1 MVTPGPLGSQIQ
13 WVGTL
18 STSKSV
24 QILVSSLTIKKND
37 TNLYCIFTGYCIL
50 FKYNIIINT
59 FCSYNMCKP
68 ITKIQWSYYK
78 HIIHCSVFLIYWLA
92 WRRYFRWCLVNW
104 SFCLKSISNWLSSM
118 IHVFFPPAVWSNQ
131 VKEGSVIGNP
141 KYSCVSYL
149 LVSWPL
155 EPCTT
160 TSFSKQ
166 CHLLKYR
173 TTNIMGRQ

>member
-1 MVTPGPLGSQIQ
+1 MTQIFIIFLLGI
-13 WVGTL
+13 V
-18 STSKSV
+18 
-24 QILVSSLTIKKND
+24 
-37 TNLYCIFTGYCIL
+37 YCSN
-50 FKYNIIINT
+50 YNIIINT

-68 ITKIQWSYYK
+68 ITQIQWSYYK

-104 SFCLKSISNWLSSM
+104 SLCLKSISNWLSSM